1 MGGRKIAFLG
11 TGLMGA
17 PMARRLLAAGF
28 AVTVWNRDRS
38 KAEPLA
44 ADGAAVADTAME
56 AARGAAV
63 LSQC

>member
-38 KAEPLA
+38 KAEPL
-44 ADGAAVADTAME
+44 GAEGAIVMETAVE
-56 AARGAAV
+56 AAR
-63 LSQC
+63 